1 MAINFLNSV
10 NFNQNQI
17 IAPAIES
24 LATAPGTPV
33 EGQMY
38 FDSTGGDKTMY
49 YYNGTTWKSMDGS
62 AGTMSNWVIRDDDND
77 DKTVSDGQYVK
88 VTMANGTAGTNL
100 SGSGTTGD
108 PYILALTSPGDTT
121 YSKATATSLGLVK
134 LEDATVQTEAAQS
147 ITTTASRTYGVQFNA
162 SDQLVVNVPWTD
174 TTGAVTSVDETTA
187 GTSTGTPIVVNPT
200 TGAVLVQPMAY
211 DGGSNVGHVP
221 SGGGA
226 STFLRGDG
234 TWVTPTDTTYV
245 AMNTAT
251 LGLGKLRYARGSTPA
266 ANSKTETAS
275 RTYGVTDNSSN
286 QLVVN
291 VPWTDTDN
299 NYTYALSVGAVSSN
313 ESTLTLTGSGGGSS
327 TTAKFSG
334 TSNEIAITTPATG
347 DGGDIT
353 IGLAT
358 DVTIV
363 GDLTV
368 SGGDITL
375 SGTGRIQGIDT
386 ISASTDAASKGYVD
400 GLVSG
405 GLTFKDGFN
414 AGTGAID
421 GGGNLTTGASR
432 VALTVGDYYVV
443 TTAGSFYGSV
453 TLDIGDSVICKLAAA
468 EGTSDVNDWVIVQSD
483 EGVVALTSGN
493 SVSASTG
500 SALTSNTGA
509 TGSVSVLSFAYDGAA
524 NVGHVPSGGTSSTF
538 LRGDATW
545 VTPTNTTYSA
555 MDSSTLGLGKLEDD
569 TTQTTA
575 ANAVTTTASRTY
587 GIQFNSSNQLVVN
600 VPWTDSNTTYSVA
613 DASTLG
619 LIKIEDDTEQSVAAN
634 TVSST
639 ASRTYGSQLNSSNQ
653 LVINVP
659 WTDTTTNETI
669 TLSGDVTG
677 SGTSAITTTIAA
689 DAVESGML
697 NDNVISGQTDIGGAI
712 AATDE
717 ILISDNG
724 SLRRSDVSRLLTY
737 IAGAKASTVVLNT
750 STSNVS
756 QQGSP
761 PAGTEGWVI
770 DCSAELG
777 IAATSV
783 MCEVYSVAAQS
794 GREILAGE
802 TVYANISR
810 SGDDLTINFVGSSIA
825 QGTYTALITRCG

>member
-1 MAINFLNSV
+1 
-10 NFNQNQI
+10 
-17 IAPAIES
+17 
-24 LATAPGTPV
+24 
-33 EGQMY
+33 
-38 FDSTGGDKTMY
+38 
-49 YYNGTTWKSMDGS
+49 
-62 AGTMSNWVIRDDDND
+62 
-77 DKTVSDGQYVK
+77 
-88 VTMANGTAGTNL
+88 
-100 SGSGTTGD
+100 
-108 PYILALTSPGDTT
+108 
-121 YSKATATSLGLVK
+121 
-134 LEDATVQTEAAQS
+134 
-147 ITTTASRTYGVQFNA
+147 
-162 SDQLVVNVPWTD
+162 
-174 TTGAVTSVDETTA
+174 
-187 GTSTGTPIVVNPT
+187 
-200 TGAVLVQPMAY
+200 MAY

-368 SGGDITL
+368 SGGDIVL

-386 ISASTDAASKGYVD
+386 VSATTDAASKEYVD

-414 AGTGAID
+414 AGSGAID